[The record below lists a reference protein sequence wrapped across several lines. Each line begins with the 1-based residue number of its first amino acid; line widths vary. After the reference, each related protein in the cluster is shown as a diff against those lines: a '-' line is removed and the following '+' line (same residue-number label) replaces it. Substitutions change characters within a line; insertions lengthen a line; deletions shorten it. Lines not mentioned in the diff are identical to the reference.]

1 MKKQLDIFKAG
12 KRTPTQGGAIDFTE
26 SIIDA
31 SIAAYDP
38 ALHEAPL
45 VIGHPKQNAP
55 AWGWVKSLT
64 KGADNVVVA
73 FAEQV
78 NADFAE
84 MVDSG
89 AFKKKSASFY
99 TPNSPQNPVPGVY
112 YLRHVGFLGAQPPSV
127 KGLEDGMRDVSF
139 SAPDEDFIEFSD
151 WDQMSIASI
160 FRRLREW
167 LISTSGVETADKVI
181 PDYEINSLQIN
192 AALDRD
198 DADIS
203 SPSFNEP
210 NGDEMT
216 PEQKARMEQLEADNQ
231 KLTQANSELTLRVA
245 NFEEANAKVT
255 QQAIHTENLNFAEG
269 LVTAGKILP
278 AQKDATMALLN
289 QLAQQD
295 TSLDFGEGD
304 SKTSKSPL
312 QIYKDQLNATPVLV
326 NFNEV
331 GGGPST
337 EDVVDF
343 AAPAGMGVDA
353 ARLALH
359 HKAVAY
365 SQQHGVAY
373 DIAIT
378 KV

>member
-278 AQKDATMALLN
+278 AQKDATVALLD